1 MALELGFKKEDLG
14 CLENFMGVPG
24 RMERIVNREG
34 LNIFVDYAHTPD
46 ALTNAILTLR
56 EAGFKRGLVMFGCGG
71 NRDKGKRPLM
81 GEAVAKLADIAILTS
96 DNPRFEDPHSII
108 EDVLPG
114 LSRVSQ
120 LVIEEDRKLATKKAL
135 ELLTQDDALLIAGKG
150 HEEYQIINGVK
161 HHYSDQEIVREFLN
175 CA

>member
-1 MALELGFKKEDLG
+1 MSGKFLA
-14 CLENFMGVPG
+14 GVPG

-34 LNIFVDYAHTPD
+34 LNIFADYAHTPD
-46 ALTNAILTLR
+46 ALRQNAIPDII
-56 EAGFKRGLVMFGCGG
+56 GGKRDLKEFLVMFGCGG

-114 LSRVSQ
+114 LSRFRN
-120 LVIEEDRKLATKKAL
+120 LFIEEDRKLATKRRPL
-135 ELLTQDDALLIAGKG
+135 NCWTQDDALLIDSRK
-150 HEEYQIINGVK
+150 
-161 HHYSDQEIVREFLN
+161 RP
-175 CA
+175 